1 MKVTKYLLLIL
12 TVGVLALAGCS
23 KSDKGPPARQ
33 PGRVDISQLQQ
44 QFPSPAPEV
53 AASIEKVRFA
63 CRYRTF
69 DTAQA
74 ELDKLAQLPNLTE
87 PQKKAVD
94 DVVEQVKSAI
104 KAGAAA
110 PAQ

>member
-1 MKVTKYLLLIL
+1 MKATKYLLMIL
-12 TVGVLALAGCS
+12 VVGVLALAGCS
-23 KSDKGPPARQ
+23 KSDKGPPPRQ
-33 PGRVDISQLQQ
+33 PGRIDLSQLQQ
-44 QFPSPAPEV
+44 QFGNPAPEV
-53 AASIEKVRFA
+53 AASLEKARFA

-69 DTAQA
+69 ETAQP

-87 PQKKAVD
+87 PQKKALE
-94 DVVEQVKSAI
+94 DVGEQIKTAV

>member
-1 MKVTKYLLLIL
+1 MKATKYLLMIL

-23 KSDKGPPARQ
+23 KSDKGPPARE
-33 PGRVDISQLQQ
+33 PGRVDFTQLQQ
-44 QFPSPAPEV
+44 QFPNPTPEV
-53 AASIEKVRFA
+53 AACIEKVRFA

-74 ELDKLAQLPNLTE
+74 ELEKFAQTANLTE

-94 DVVEQVKSAI
+94 EVVEQVKTAI
-104 KAGAAA
+104 KAGAGR
-110 PAQ
+110 PSQ